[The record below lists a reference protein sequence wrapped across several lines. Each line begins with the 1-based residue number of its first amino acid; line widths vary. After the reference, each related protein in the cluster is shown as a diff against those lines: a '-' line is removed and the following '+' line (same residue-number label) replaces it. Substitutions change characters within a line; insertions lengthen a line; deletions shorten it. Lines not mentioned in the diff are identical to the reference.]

1 MLRPGSLLS
10 LLLVHMSYFSPEK
23 ALAAP
28 AENDG
33 TSQGRLP
40 LAPPYAVVLISC
52 SGLLAFVF
60 LLLTCL
66 CCKRGDVGFK
76 EFENADGDD
85 YSGEYTPPAEES
97 SSSQSVPDVYIL
109 PLSEVSL
116 PVANPQLPKTD
127 LVKQPGFSRQDLSY
141 LQEIGTG
148 WFGKVILGEVFSD
161 FTPAQVVV
169 KELRVNA
176 SPLEQRKFL
185 SEAQPYR
192 SLQHPNILQCLGLC
206 TETVPF
212 LLIMEF
218 CQLGDLKR
226 YLRAQRKAD
235 SMTPDLLTRDLT
247 TLQRMAY
254 EITFGLL
261 HLHNNDYIHS
271 DLALRN
277 CLLTSDL
284 TVRIGDYGISH
295 NNYKEDYYITP
306 DRLWIPLRWVAPELV
321 DEVHG
326 NLVVVDQSKESNIW
340 SLGVTI
346 WELFEFGSQPYRHL
360 SDEEVLTFVIK
371 EQQMKLAKPRLKL
384 PHSDYWYEVMQSC
397 WLPLEQRPTAEELHL
412 QLTYLLSETSDQA
425 EESFEWRWNTLKP
438 TRVPAGSLRHTD
450 EISAFPLLDSFAG
463 GDGFHSDVDD
473 ILTVTESS
481 RGLNFEYM
489 WEKARQGRWK
499 VANQSLEYSTS
510 NGGLTVPANPFYDT
524 GHHHCHQNLETP
536 SVVPVISARSPSVSS
551 EYYIRLEEHTDRGTS
566 VDCTVCA
573 PSPVF
578 EHQYDIKEPLR
589 GCHRRL
595 SLGGSNSPL
604 EPLFPSNWDTL
615 ESDRESPETHLIL
628 QDAPPLKPVWNPSG
642 TNPFITIA
650 RDLPRYANP
659 FRTPAE
665 RDLPRQ
671 VQETSLMGD
680 VFSGGSLLNVYQDI
694 EDQQRSWDSDTLEER
709 GAGETL
715 AGDPSSLVEFLDDRA
730 SPWDCEPSLME
741 DRSTE
746 SSSSS
751 GGSTGTD
758 RSGHRNF
765 LSCPLCN
772 RGGLQRCT
780 CAMLRGDVVMDWTH
794 HAAMRQESYRL
805 DDNSSLRVEQ
815 GSLSECS
822 VQIRSFGEG
831 DTIPATFGNGFG
843 SLGHQEFYDPLMGAA
858 VKSYDIQHYSKRSQP
873 VALEMLNQNIGQH
886 PPSPFVGISKPISNC
901 SAIIPI
907 EIPPLSTLAEA
918 LEEET
923 IEILP
928 DVLGGSPMVHG
939 TLRPMESSYQRQRGT
954 LDSVDSLDI
963 PSNASSSDV
972 WSPASH
978 YSSPGQKFGDSGY
991 ETENTFSP
999 EFIFKDIDET
1009 EARLAKLP
1017 LTPISESTSDLTL
1030 TEDLSEAQTT
1040 PADEGYLRPLVPGT
1054 PHRDSA
1060 YFSDGDNETDK
1071 HWSESSQE
1079 TRQENDESP
1088 CREEEKQLEATLV
1101 VVHPEQIEDCHHKS
1115 EDTAEEH
1122 VGDSEEGPSSNKEKD
1137 ELVTRAE
1144 VNQENQTTRES
1155 RELTEEHTED
1165 TEEIASKDKSE
1176 LITRVVINQEN
1187 QTAGESREL
1196 MEEHTGYTEDVTSRN
1211 KDKDELITR
1220 VDVNQESQST
1230 RESREP
1236 VDIDG
1241 AWSQED
1247 EIPGEDSMTLE
1258 EVSTRGQ
1265 DGINNE
1271 SQSSVCAVAAI
1282 FDQNPSFEK
1291 AASQQTEGG
1300 FLVQVCKEE
1309 LVVSLR
1315 ENITRNLLTSRDPL
1329 GAGGSPNCIKDQA
1342 VLMFWPPAPSETP
1355 ASGGPS
1361 QKDASITDTV
1371 ETSNMA
1377 GLRHTNDSSNDC
1389 MDAPPCHESEGSSES
1404 MEEAG
1409 GERQLIEEER
1419 QEVLSDRGACSES
1432 HMRDCSEPIGNSSL
1446 RGQEAGA
1453 PFPVA
1458 ERLQEQ
1464 PKLFLDFSASGNQGS
1479 ENIKAK
1485 AARLSLS
1492 LPPLALQT
1500 FPSPVGRKVFWD
1512 DMEEEA
1518 SKRQQRDFHF
1528 SQEEEDDGPGL
1539 REPGEEESGGV
1550 PIVVMTEADD
1560 GRHLRSLLKSPR
1572 SADEVGDELD
1582 RKRKMVSFFD
1592 DVTVYLFDQE
1602 TPTNELGT
1610 QSATENEQMGPG
1622 TSADLGIQVFPS
1634 SDGFSGSFEWEDD
1647 FPLMAQ
1653 NASFL
1658 PAMTETALS
1667 KPRLTSPGPPS
1678 TPPPLLLGKG
1688 TEPGLMDPLRF
1699 SRFTV
1704 SPAADPHL
1712 PSSQAGMMPPAGT
1725 VEK

>member
-1 MLRPGSLLS
+1 MLTLGSLLS

-28 AENDG
+28 AESDG

-116 PVANPQLPKTD
+116 PVTNPQLPKTD

-148 WFGKVILGEVFSD
+148 WFGKVILGEIFSD

-169 KELRVNA
+169 KELRVSA

-206 TETVPF
+206 TETIPF

-254 EITFGLL
+254 EITLGLL

-295 NNYKEDYYITP
+295 NNYKEDYYITS
-306 DRLWIPLRWVAPELV
+306 DRLWIPLRWVAPELL

-371 EQQMKLAKPRLKL
+371 EQQMKPAKPRLKL

-397 WLPLEQRPTAEELHL
+397 WLPLEQRPTADELHL
-412 QLTYLLSETSDQA
+412 QLTYLLSESSDQA

-438 TRVPAGSLRHTD
+438 TRVPAGSLRHAD

-463 GDGFHSDVDD
+463 GDGFHADVDD

-489 WEKARQGRWK
+489 WEKARQSRWK
-499 VANQSLEYSTS
+499 VASQSLEYPTS
-510 NGGLTVPANPFYDT
+510 NGSLTVPANPFYDP

-566 VDCTVCA
+566 MDCTVCA

-578 EHQYDIKEPLR
+578 ERQYDIKEPLR

-604 EPLFPSNWDTL
+604 QPLFSSNWDTL

-650 RDLPRYANP
+650 RDLPRYTNP

-751 GGSTGTD
+751 GGSIGTD
-758 RSGHRNF
+758 RSGHRSL

-794 HAAMRQESYRL
+794 HATMRQESYRL
-805 DDNSSLRVEQ
+805 DDNSSLKVEQ
-815 GSLSECS
+815 GSLSDCS
-822 VQIRSFGEG
+822 IQIRSFGEG
-831 DTIPATFGNGFG
+831 DTIPATFGNGLG
-843 SLGHQEFYDPLMGAA
+843 SMGHQEFFDPLMGAA

-873 VALEMLNQNIGQH
+873 AALEVLNKNIGQH
-886 PPSPFVGISKPISNC
+886 PPSPFIGISKAISNC

-928 DVLGGSPMVHG
+928 DILEGSPVVHG

-999 EFIFKDIDET
+999 EFIFKDVDET
-1009 EARLAKLP
+1009 ETRLAKLP

-1030 TEDLSEAQTT
+1030 TEDMSEVQTT
-1040 PADEGYLRPLVPGT
+1040 PTDEGYLRPLTPGT
-1054 PHRDSA
+1054 PYRDSA
-1060 YFSDGDNETDK
+1060 YFSDGDNEIDK

-1079 TRQENDESP
+1079 NDESSF
-1088 CREEEKQLEATLV
+1088 REEEKQLEVASV
-1101 VVHPEQIEDCHHKS
+1101 VVQPEQIEVCHHKS
-1115 EDTAEEH
+1115 VDTVEAFMGDTEE
-1122 VGDSEEGPSSNKEKD
+1122 VPFRKKEKD
-1137 ELVTRAE
+1137 ELVRRAE
-1144 VNQENQTTRES
+1144 VNLENQTVRES
-1155 RELTEEHTED
+1155 RELTEEHTGDAEED
-1165 TEEIASKDKSE
+1165 ASRKKDKDE
-1176 LITRVVINQEN
+1176 LITRADVNQEN
-1187 QTAGESREL
+1187 PTARDSTEL
-1196 MEEHTGYTEDVTSRN
+1196 MEEHIVDAEDITSRN

-1220 VDVNQESQST
+1220 VDINQESQST
-1230 RESREP
+1230 RKSRELA
-1236 VDIDG
+1236 DIDG

-1247 EIPGEDSMTLE
+1247 SMALE

-1265 DGINNE
+1265 DGMNNE
-1271 SQSSVCAVAAI
+1271 FQSSISAVAAI
-1282 FDQNPSFEK
+1282 FEK
-1291 AASQQTEGG
+1291 TTPQQTEGG

-1315 ENITRNLLTSRDPL
+1315 ENITRNLLTGTDSL
-1329 GAGGSPNCIKDQA
+1329 GAGGPPSCIKDQA
-1342 VLMFWPPAPSETP
+1342 VLMFWPPA
-1355 ASGGPS
+1355 SGGPL
-1361 QKDASITDTV
+1361 QGITDTA
-1371 ETSNMA
+1371 ETSNLV
-1377 GLRHTNDSSNDC
+1377 GLEHTNFSSNDC
-1389 MDAPPCHESEGSSES
+1389 IVAPPHHDSEGSSKNE
-1404 MEEAG
+1404 EEAG

-1419 QEVLSDRGACSES
+1419 QELLSGHGTCSES
-1432 HMRDCSEPIGNSSL
+1432 HPRDCSETIRSSSL
-1446 RGQEAGA
+1446 KGLEAGA
-1453 PFPVA
+1453 PCPVT
-1458 ERLQEQ
+1458 EGLQEQ
-1464 PKLFLDFSASGNQGS
+1464 SKLFLDFSARGNQGS

-1512 DMEEEA
+1512 DAEEEIG
-1518 SKRQQRDFHF
+1518 KRQQRDPTF

-1539 REPGEEESGGV
+1539 RPGEEESGGV

-1610 QSATENEQMGPG
+1610 QSATESEQMGPG
-1622 TSADLGIQVFPS
+1622 PSTELGIQMFPS

-1658 PAMTETALS
+1658 PAVTETPPS

-1688 TEPGLMDPLRF
+1688 AESSLLDPLRF

-1704 SPAADPHL
+1704 SPAVDPHL
-1712 PSSQAGMMPPAGT
+1712 PSSQAGMVPAAGT